1 MAMKPSS
8 LLILAGVLC
17 AAPLA
22 LSRGGYEAQAYKI
35 FKLERVPQSA
45 LATAACQICHVN
57 AKGDAPWNAFGLA
70 VGFWRGKKQTIQDAL
85 YSAIR
90 YGGDTDRDGYPD
102 ALEVMSSTN
111 PSERDDKPSA
121 KLEELKAKFDAEFRI
136 VVDTDKDGYPDALE
150 VFAGTLPGDATSK
163 PVISRDA
170 LETQLKAAGG
180 VELFKPQPR

>member
-1 MAMKPSS
+1 MNASRVLVLM
-8 LLILAGVLC
+8 LCLI

-22 LSRGGYEAQAYKI
+22 LSRGGYEAQVYKI
-35 FKLERVPQSA
+35 YKLERVPQSA
-45 LATAACQICHVN
+45 LATANCQTCHIN

-85 YSAIR
+85 YNAIR

-102 ALEVMSSTN
+102 TLEGMAGTN

-121 KLEELKAKFDAEFRI
+121 KLEDLKAKFDMEFRI

-150 VFAGTLPGDATSK
+150 VFAGTLPGDLSSK
-163 PVISRDA
+163 PVLSKDA
-170 LETQLKAAGG
+170 LEAQLKAAGG
-180 VELFKPQPR
+180 VELFKPLPR

>member
-1 MAMKPSS
+1 MKPSS
-8 LLILAGVLC
+8 LLILAIVLC

-22 LSRGGYEAQAYKI
+22 LSRSGYEAQAYRVY
-35 FKLERVPQSA
+35 KLERVPQSA
-45 LATAACQICHVN
+45 LAMGACQICHVS

-102 ALEVMSSTN
+102 TLEVMTGTN
-111 PSERDDKPSA
+111 PSERDDKPGS
-121 KLEELKAKFDAEFRI
+121 KLEELKAKFDADFKI
-136 VVDTDKDGYPDALE
+136 VADSDRDGYPDALE
-150 VFAGTLPGDATSK
+150 VYAGTLPGDATSK
-163 PVISRDA
+163 PALSQDA
-170 LETQLKAAGG
+170 LEAQLKVAGG